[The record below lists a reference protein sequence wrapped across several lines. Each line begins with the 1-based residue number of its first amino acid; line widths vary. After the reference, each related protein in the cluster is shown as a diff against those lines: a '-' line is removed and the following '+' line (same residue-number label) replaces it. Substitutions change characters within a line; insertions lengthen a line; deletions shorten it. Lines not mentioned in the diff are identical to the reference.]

1 MSIPVRRK
9 ANPLFGGTT
18 LAAANNGIADWIR
31 GSTSPLD
38 QKGSTG
44 WLARLYGGVQTNDD
58 WARVNVPVDEIY
70 VPDFHVAN
78 WSWYQTDTQTMG
90 LGIVIWVHDPNDFDK
105 RAEITQLGG
114 HADLPKAAGWNAFAF
129 SSATAGMFFYG
140 ENTTGTGLTA
150 GTQYA
155 WSSFIADALFK
166 NWTIYRITLDWG
178 WEASGTFNYVYVAD
192 IKLNGVAVPVSP
204 GDFKVTSDGIPVV
217 ALSTTPTIDIGDV
230 TLLAGTAAIG
240 KLAANSGVDIGD
252 TTINNAA
259 GAAAVNIQDGGNT
272 ITVDGTVVVDTS
284 ALATSAKQLADGH
297 NVAVTGSVTA
307 NAGTNL
313 NTSALATSALQL
325 AAGHTVTLA
334 AGTANAGVVG
344 HNKTGVADGVVTV
357 TTPLTDVPLVGSSTP
372 AKVVTVQAQTDN
384 TGAIAVGGEG
394 VVATIA
400 TGTGIILYAG
410 DSITLEVDDLA
421 DVWIDAI
428 VGGEGVRFTYLT

>member
-1 MSIPVRRK
+1 MSIPLRRE
-9 ANPLFGGTT
+9 ANPLFGKVT
-18 LAAANNGIADWIR
+18 LSAANNGVADWIR

-58 WARVNVPVDEIY
+58 WARVNVPVDEIF
-70 VPDFHVAN
+70 VSDFHTAN

-90 LGIVIWVHDPNDFDK
+90 LGIVIWVHDPNDFDN

-114 HADLPKAAGWNAFAF
+114 HGDLPKTSGWNAFSF
-129 SSATAGMFFYG
+129 SSATEGMFFYG
-140 ENTTGTGLTA
+140 EGTTGTGLTA

-155 WSSFIADALFK
+155 WSAFQADVLFK

-192 IKLNGVAVPVSP
+192 VKLNGVALQLRPNDSLV
-204 GDFKVTSDGIPVV
+204 DSDGHSQVDI
-217 ALSTTPTIDIGDV
+217 LSITAGTNVIGKVRLVDSGGTEV
-230 TLLAGTAAIG
+230 TEATGHSVQAKLIAGTALAG
-240 KLAANSGVDIGD
+240 KFGIDQA
-252 TTINNAA
+252 
-259 GAAAVNIQDGGNT
+259 
-272 ITVDGTVVVDTS
+272 
-284 ALATSAKQLADGH
+284 
-297 NVAVTGSVTA
+297 TA
-307 NAGTNL
+307 NANEVVVKSITAGDTNIGNVDIVTFPSGNLDQRSKTASLSVVPASDVPDATYVGDIKFGEALPTGTN
-313 NTSALATSALQL
+313 TI
-325 AAGHTVTLA
+325 GK
-334 AGTANAGVVG
+334 VG
-344 HNKTGVADGVVTV
+344 HDKSSVADGVVTV

-372 AKVVTVQAQTDN
+372 AKVVIIQAQTDN

-421 DVWIDAI
+421 DVWIDAL
-428 VGGEGVRFTYLT
+428 VAGEGVRFTYLT